1 MHGGAGSI
9 PEEELSNRLGG
20 CKEAALEGWKVLD
33 QGGSALVAV
42 EVAVTALEDNPLFN
56 AGTGSALNLLGEIE
70 MDAAIMD
77 GRTVSAGAVAAVKSI
92 KNPIQ
97 LARRILE
104 DGRHLLM
111 AGDGALSFARQVGFP
126 VCPPESLI
134 VETAQKRWQDKHGTV
149 GCVALDRTGSLAAG
163 TSTGGVFNKLPG
175 RVGDSPL
182 IGCGTYADDIGGVS
196 CTGHGEAIIRIV
208 MAKTALGLL
217 QAGSDPRKVADEMLK
232 LLEKKTGARAGLI
245 IMDQQGRAG
254 YARNTVRMPVCLI
267 SDVAEVVTDS

>member
-1 MHGGAGSI
+1 MGGLGTSSTPGTLVEIQLARSGQLPSRGRDHLERIAVGI
-9 PEEELSNRLGG
+9 PARFGAQLELARRQV
-20 CKEAALEGWKVLD
+20 LEVEL
-33 QGGSALVAV
+33 ALVV
-42 EVAVTALEDNPLFN
+42 GP
-56 AGTGSALNLLGEIE
+56 
-70 MDAAIMD
+70 
-77 GRTVSAGAVAAVKSI
+77 GAVAAVKSI